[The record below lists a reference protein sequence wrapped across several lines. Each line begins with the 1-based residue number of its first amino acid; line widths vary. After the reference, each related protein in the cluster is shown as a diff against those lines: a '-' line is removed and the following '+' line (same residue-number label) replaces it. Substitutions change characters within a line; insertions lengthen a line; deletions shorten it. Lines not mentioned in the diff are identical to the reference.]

1 MRRDQSFTI
10 RFIALTDLDAPFI
23 PGYPDIPTD
32 LRSRRGIRLAVF
44 DLGGYSGI
52 KNYVAIPTRE
62 ADEDFMIADA
72 RAALH
77 EMLSSLAEVSQ
88 KWKQAPQEDGGTP

>member
-1 MRRDQSFTI
+1 
-10 RFIALTDLDAPFI
+10 
-23 PGYPDIPTD
+23 
-32 LRSRRGIRLAVF
+32 
-44 DLGGYSGI
+44 
-52 KNYVAIPTRE
+52 
-62 ADEDFMIADA
+62 MIADA